1 MKWTAKEKPNF
12 SMLSDEI
19 SEVYDIP
26 KYILKK
32 SYESTIPKE
41 VLYRKKVGF
50 PVPLN
55 KWFGGNFRQYAR
67 DVLLSDKANSRKVFN
82 IKNIKKWIDKKD
94 LSKSHTDSMKIWMLI
109 NLEIFFSKYF
119 D

>member
-1 MKWTAKEKPNF
+1 M
-12 SMLSDEI
+12 SDEI
-19 SEVYDIP
+19 SEVYDTP

-32 SYESTIPKE
+32 CYEGEIPNE

-55 KWFGGNFRQYAR
+55 KWFGGNFRQYAK
-67 DVLLSDKANSRKVFN
+67 DVLLSSKANSRKVFN
-82 IKNIKKWIDKKD
+82 MKNIKKWIDKND
-94 LSKSHTDSMKIWMLI
+94 LGKSHADSMKIWMLI